1 MASPSNGAEPLTVR
15 GTLGV
20 ASGPVFVRRVT
31 RPAIW
36 HDATR
41 TSDCLYEPDGR
52 VSLWR
57 VGDDQD
63 LRRAAIAINE
73 SRESFRER
81 IDFLPILPEELAA
94 AGVDCIQTPG
104 ETRCPP
110 AARLHYDAQIGD
122 GNRKRLL
129 ETLLAARRQ
138 LGRCTSGQM
147 RKAAEASEQDG
158 CFAVVENP
166 TSCNCGEAFQ
176 ASS

>member
-1 MASPSNGAEPLTVR
+1 MASPSNGAEPLTIR

-20 ASGPVFVRRVT
+20 ASGSVFVRRVT

-41 TSDCLYEPDGR
+41 ASECLYEPDGR
-52 VSLWR
+52 VSVWR
-57 VGDDQD
+57 VGNDQD
-63 LRRAAIAINE
+63 LRRVAIAINE

-81 IDFLPILPEELAA
+81 IDFLLPEELTAA
-94 AGVDCIQTPG
+94 SVVCIQTRG
-104 ETRCPP
+104 ETKCP
-110 AARLHYDAQIGD
+110 AAAQLHYDAQIGD

-147 RKAAEASEQDG
+147 GKAAEQSEQDG

-166 TSCNCGEAFQ
+166 VSCNCGETFE
-176 ASS
+176 ASC